1 MQECYEGR
9 SALEDRRGGGWGWG
23 EEGAVRCGLRGRIN
37 DNPSLFPKSTEV
49 PAEHRRESAGEM
61 SETEVDGV
69 GAASEA
75 GLSWGEVGKG
85 VSSEEEERERGKE
98 GVTPLLA

>member
-1 MQECYEGR
+1 
-9 SALEDRRGGGWGWG
+9 
-23 EEGAVRCGLRGRIN
+23 
-37 DNPSLFPKSTEV
+37 
-49 PAEHRRESAGEM
+49 M

-75 GLSWGEVGKG
+75 RLSWGEVGKG

-98 GVTPLLA
+98 GVTPLLATSEKNVVFLI